1 MQSSLVY
8 GLNALAAALFLMTVF
23 LFLASRQTA
32 ASLSLFVRQA
42 LLLSASALLQAY
54 ALHSLDLL
62 LVALIT
68 IAAKAFIIPWMLR
81 RSLGASFQSRRE
93 VELAVSVPTSLVI
106 AIGASLVA
114 YFVSQPL
121 VGPLPSFI
129 AVNLPVGL
137 AGLLISVY
145 ALAVR
150 REALP
155 QFLSLLM
162 LDNAAFF
169 AGIAIATTSALWE
182 IVAALEGI
190 VVTIIVALLTRTI
203 SERIGTT
210 HVSRLSGLREEGSR

>member
-1 MQSSLVY
+1 MQISLLF

-32 ASLSLFVRQA
+32 ASLSLYVRQA

-54 ALHSLDLL
+54 ARHSLDLL
-62 LVALIT
+62 LVAVIT
-68 IAAKAFIIPWMLR
+68 VAAKAVIIPLMLR
-81 RSLGASFQSRRE
+81 RSLGGGFQSRRE

-114 YFVSQPL
+114 YFVAQP
-121 VGPLPSFI
+121 VAGQMPGFV

-169 AGIAIATTSALWE
+169 AGIAIASTSALWE

-190 VVTIIVALLTRTI
+190 IVTVIVALLTRTI
-203 SERIGTT
+203 SERVGTT
-210 HVSRLSGLREEGSR
+210 HIGALAGLREEGPR